1 MPTWKFSCECQA
13 SIPLPPEYSFAQ
25 AFNYLNAEKNSFY
38 ILEHEK
44 GNYIQCGGSKTAC
57 CVETRVYSE
66 DGSYQH
72 SVIGHGT
79 GSDMPTA
86 IQMSAGV
93 VNVLK
98 REVLSHWEAI
108 ELFKKF
114 FAGEPFPEEFSSREV
129 ER

>member
-1 MPTWKFSCECQA
+1 MAARKFSCESRA
-13 SIPLPPEYSFAQ
+13 VIPLPPEYSFAQ

-38 ILEHEK
+38 ILERDC
-44 GNYIQCGGSKTAC
+44 GNYIQCGGSKTSC
-57 CVETRVYSE
+57 CVETRVYQE
-66 DGSYQH
+66 DASYQH
-72 SVIGHGT
+72 SVIGHIS
-79 GSDMPTA
+79 GSDAPTA

-108 ELFKKF
+108 ELFKRF
-114 FAGEPFPEEFSSREV
+114 FAGEPFPDEYSARVV